1 MSILN
6 ETYMLTRENI
16 INHMSNN
23 LKNNKLETKLQAN
36 VQANIQANIQANVQ
50 AKISNNSNNKN
61 YNKNKISDIFFWT
74 IYKIVKDIDDSELYD
89 KANCFVIEKEFK
101 IKCIEDLRKIKSKLK
116 IYKLSLSEV
125 ENQLLNEKTINLTAF
140 FALALLFN
148 LNIFYIWDYKY
159 YEFNCCGDA
168 KQYII
173 KNVNNVITIID
184 EPVLF
189 YKENYYQ
196 VENFKKPIKSIT
208 NYNKDE
214 LILMA
219 KKLNLN
225 INNAKIIKSDIYQ
238 QIITK
243 L

>member
-6 ETYMLTRENI
+6 ETYMLTRENML
-16 INHMSNN
+16 NHISYN
-23 LKNNKLETKLQAN
+23 LKNTKVDVDTKVN
-36 VQANIQANIQANVQ
+36 T
-50 AKISNNSNNKN
+50 KINTKIIS
-61 YNKNKISDIFFWT
+61 KNKMNDILFWT
-74 IYKIVKDIDDSELYD
+74 IYKIVKGIDESDLYEIV
-89 KANCFVIEKEFK
+89 NSFVLEKEFK

-125 ENQLLNEKTINLTAF
+125 ENQLLNEKNINLTAF
-140 FALALLFN
+140 LALALLFN
-148 LNIFYIWDYKY
+148 LNIFYIWDNKY

-173 KNVNNVITIID
+173 KNVNNTIVIID

-189 YKENYYQ
+189 YKENYYE
-196 VENFKKPIKSIT
+196 VENFKKPNKSRT

-214 LILMA
+214 LLLIA

-225 INNAKIIKSDIYQ
+225 ITNSKLVKTDIYQ
-238 QIITK
+238 QILTK

>member
-16 INHMSNN
+16 VNHMSNN
-23 LKNNKLETKLQAN
+23 LKNNKVETNLQ
-36 VQANIQANIQANVQ
+36 V
-50 AKISNNSNNKN
+50 KNNNHNNHNNHNK
-61 YNKNKISDIFFWT
+61 NKNKISDLLFWT
-74 IYKIVKDIDDSELYD
+74 IYKIVKEIDDSELYE
-89 KANCFVIEKEFK
+89 KANGFVIEKEFK

-125 ENQLLNEKTINLTAF
+125 ENKLLNEKTINLTAF

-148 LNIFYIWDYKY
+148 LNIFYVWDNKY
-159 YEFNCCGDA
+159 YEFNCCGDG

-173 KNVNNVITIID
+173 KNVNNNIIIVD

-189 YKENYYQ
+189 YKENYYE
-196 VENFKKPIKSIT
+196 VDNFKKPIKSIT

-214 LILMA
+214 LLAIA
-219 KKLNLN
+219 KKLNIMITN
-225 INNAKIIKSDIYQ
+225 SKMIKSDIYQ
-238 QIITK
+238 QILTK

>member
-16 INHMSNN
+16 INYSSNN
-23 LKNNKLETKLQAN
+23 LKNTKIETN
-36 VQANIQANIQANVQ
+36 SQ
-50 AKISNNSNNKN
+50 AKNNNKK
-61 YNKNKISDIFFWT
+61 YNKNVINDQLFWT
-74 IYKIVKDIDDSELYD
+74 IYKIVKETDEIELYE
-89 KANCFVIEKEFK
+89 NSNNFVIEKEFK

-148 LNIFYIWDYKY
+148 LNIFYIWDNKY

-173 KNVNNVITIID
+173 KNVNNVITIIE

-189 YKENYYQ
+189 YKENYYE
-196 VENFKKPIKSIT
+196 VENFKKQIKSIT

-214 LILMA
+214 LLLIA

-225 INNAKIIKSDIYQ
+225 INNSKIIKSDIYQ
-238 QIITK
+238 QILTK

>member
-1 MSILN
+1 M
-6 ETYMLTRENI
+6 TYYFGL
-16 INHMSNN
+16 
-23 LKNNKLETKLQAN
+23 
-36 VQANIQANIQANVQ
+36 
-50 AKISNNSNNKN
+50 
-61 YNKNKISDIFFWT
+61 
-74 IYKIVKDIDDSELYD
+74 
-89 KANCFVIEKEFK
+89 FK
-101 IKCIEDLRKIKSKLK
+101 INCIEDLRKIKSKLK

-140 FALALLFN
+140 LALALLFN
-148 LNIFYIWDYKY
+148 LNIFYIWDNKY

-173 KNVNNVITIID
+173 KNVNNTIVIID

-189 YKENYYQ
+189 YKENYYE

-214 LILMA
+214 LLLIA

-225 INNAKIIKSDIYQ
+225 ITNSKLVKTDIYQ
-238 QIITK
+238 QILTK

>member
-1 MSILN
+1 
-6 ETYMLTRENI
+6 MLTRENML
-16 INHMSNN
+16 NHISYN
-23 LKNNKLETKLQAN
+23 LKNTK
-36 VQANIQANIQANVQ
+36 VDVDTKVDT
-50 AKISNNSNNKN
+50 KINTKIIS
-61 YNKNKISDIFFWT
+61 KNKMNDILFWT
-74 IYKIVKDIDDSELYD
+74 IYKIVKGIDESDLYEIV
-89 KANCFVIEKEFK
+89 NSFVLEKEFK

-140 FALALLFN
+140 LALALLFN
-148 LNIFYIWDYKY
+148 LNIFYIWDNKY

-173 KNVNNVITIID
+173 KNVNNTIVIID

-189 YKENYYQ
+189 YKENYYE

-214 LILMA
+214 LILIA

-225 INNAKIIKSDIYQ
+225 ITNSKLVKTDIYQ
-238 QIITK
+238 QILTK

>member
-6 ETYMLTRENI
+6 ETYMLTRENML
-16 INHMSNN
+16 NHISYN
-23 LKNNKLETKLQAN
+23 LKNTKVDVDTKVN
-36 VQANIQANIQANVQ
+36 T
-50 AKISNNSNNKN
+50 KINTKIIS
-61 YNKNKISDIFFWT
+61 KNKMNDILFWT
-74 IYKIVKDIDDSELYD
+74 IYKIVKGIDESDLYEIV
-89 KANCFVIEKEFK
+89 NSFVLEKEFK

-140 FALALLFN
+140 LALALLFN
-148 LNIFYIWDYKY
+148 LNIFYIWDNKY

-173 KNVNNVITIID
+173 KNVNNTIVIID

-189 YKENYYQ
+189 YKENYYE

-214 LILMA
+214 LLLIA

-225 INNAKIIKSDIYQ
+225 ITNSKLVKTDIYQ
-238 QIITK
+238 QILTK

>member
-6 ETYMLTRENI
+6 ETYMLTRENML
-16 INHMSNN
+16 NHISYN
-23 LKNNKLETKLQAN
+23 LKNTK
-36 VQANIQANIQANVQ
+36 VDVDTKVDT
-50 AKISNNSNNKN
+50 KINTKIIS
-61 YNKNKISDIFFWT
+61 KNKMNDILFWT
-74 IYKIVKDIDDSELYD
+74 IYKIVKGIDESDLYEIV
-89 KANCFVIEKEFK
+89 NSFVLEKEFK

-140 FALALLFN
+140 LALALLFN
-148 LNIFYIWDYKY
+148 LNIFYIWDNKY

-173 KNVNNVITIID
+173 KNVNNTIVIID

-189 YKENYYQ
+189 YKENYYE

-214 LILMA
+214 LLLIA

-225 INNAKIIKSDIYQ
+225 ITNSKLVKTDIYQ
-238 QIITK
+238 QILTK

>member
-6 ETYMLTRENI
+6 ETYMLTRENML
-16 INHMSNN
+16 NHISYN
-23 LKNNKLETKLQAN
+23 LKNTKVDVDTKVN
-36 VQANIQANIQANVQ
+36 T
-50 AKISNNSNNKN
+50 KINTKIIS
-61 YNKNKISDIFFWT
+61 KNKMNDILFWT
-74 IYKIVKDIDDSELYD
+74 IYKIVKGIDESDLYEIV
-89 KANCFVIEKEFK
+89 NSFVLEKEFK

-125 ENQLLNEKTINLTAF
+125 ENQLLNEKNINLTAF
-140 FALALLFN
+140 LALALLFN
-148 LNIFYIWDYKY
+148 LNIFYIWDNKY

-173 KNVNNVITIID
+173 KNVNNTIVIID

-189 YKENYYQ
+189 YKENYYE

-214 LILMA
+214 LLLIA

-225 INNAKIIKSDIYQ
+225 ITNSKLVKTDIYQ
-238 QIITK
+238 QILTK

>member
-1 MSILN
+1 MDIIN
-6 ETYMLTRENI
+6 ENYMLTSETIPKYMLTSETTRDFKPMKQTSQRK
-16 INHMSNN
+16 HDQ
-23 LKNNKLETKLQAN
+23 KNDQ
-36 VQANIQANIQANVQ
+36 
-50 AKISNNSNNKN
+50 KN
-61 YNKNKISDIFFWT
+61 DQKKYVKDDLFWT
-74 IYKIVKDIDDSELYD
+74 IYKLVHDIDTNALHEMT
-89 KANCFVIEKEFK
+89 NCFVVEKEFK

-148 LNIFYIWDYKY
+148 LNIFYVWDNKY
-159 YEFNCCGDA
+159 YEFNCCGDG

-173 KNVNNVITIID
+173 KNVNNNIIIVD

-189 YKENYYQ
+189 YKENYYE
-196 VENFKKPIKSIT
+196 VDNFKKPIKSIT

-214 LILMA
+214 LLAIA
-219 KKLNLN
+219 KKLNIMITN
-225 INNAKIIKSDIYQ
+225 SKMIKSDIYQ
-238 QIITK
+238 QILTK

>member
-6 ETYMLTRENI
+6 ETYMLTRENML
-16 INHMSNN
+16 NHISYN
-23 LKNNKLETKLQAN
+23 LKNTK
-36 VQANIQANIQANVQ
+36 VDVDTKVDT
-50 AKISNNSNNKN
+50 KINTKIIS
-61 YNKNKISDIFFWT
+61 KNKMNDILFWT
-74 IYKIVKDIDDSELYD
+74 IYKIVKGIDESDLYEIV
-89 KANCFVIEKEFK
+89 NSFVLEKEFK

-125 ENQLLNEKTINLTAF
+125 ENQLLNEKNINLTAF
-140 FALALLFN
+140 LALALLFN
-148 LNIFYIWDYKY
+148 LNIFYIWDNKY

-173 KNVNNVITIID
+173 KNVNNTIVIID

-189 YKENYYQ
+189 YKENYYE

-214 LILMA
+214 LLLIA

-225 INNAKIIKSDIYQ
+225 ITNSKLVKTDIYQ
-238 QIITK
+238 QILTK

>member
-6 ETYMLTRENI
+6 ETYMLTRENML
-16 INHMSNN
+16 NHISYN
-23 LKNNKLETKLQAN
+23 LKNTK
-36 VQANIQANIQANVQ
+36 VDVDTKVDT
-50 AKISNNSNNKN
+50 KINTKIIS
-61 YNKNKISDIFFWT
+61 KNKMNDILFWT
-74 IYKIVKDIDDSELYD
+74 IYKIVKGIDESDLYEIV
-89 KANCFVIEKEFK
+89 NSFVLEKEFK

-140 FALALLFN
+140 LALALLFN
-148 LNIFYIWDYKY
+148 LNIFYIWDNKY

-173 KNVNNVITIID
+173 KNVNNTIVIID

-189 YKENYYQ
+189 YKENYYE

-214 LILMA
+214 LILIA

-225 INNAKIIKSDIYQ
+225 ITNSKLVKTDIYQ
-238 QIITK
+238 QILTK

>member
-16 INHMSNN
+16 INYISNN
-23 LKNNKLETKLQAN
+23 LKNTKIETNLQAKN
-36 VQANIQANIQANVQ
+36 
-50 AKISNNSNNKN
+50 NNKN
-61 YNKNKISDIFFWT
+61 NNKKYNKNEINDQLFWT
-74 IYKIVKDIDDSELYD
+74 IYKIVKETDENELYE
-89 KANCFVIEKEFK
+89 NSNNFVLEKEFK

-148 LNIFYIWDYKY
+148 LNIFYIWDNKY

-173 KNVNNVITIID
+173 KNVNNVITILE

-189 YKENYYQ
+189 YKENYYE
-196 VENFKKPIKSIT
+196 VENFKKQIKSIT

-214 LILMA
+214 LLLIA

-225 INNAKIIKSDIYQ
+225 INNSKIIKSDIYQ
-238 QIITK
+238 QILTK